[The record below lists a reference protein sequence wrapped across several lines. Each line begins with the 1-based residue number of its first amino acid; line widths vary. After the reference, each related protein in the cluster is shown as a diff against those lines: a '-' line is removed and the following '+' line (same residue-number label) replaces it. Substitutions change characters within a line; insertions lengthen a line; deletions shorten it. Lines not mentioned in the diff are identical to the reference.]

1 MEDLRAKGG
10 IFRHGG
16 PHEAFAVDNSTA
28 YNDGVFGQVNPV
40 VGHCAR
46 RCAAQGKHSK
56 RCVARCIKR
65 MPLLGLGQED
75 VPNERLSQQM
85 RTLTLATGFT
95 GLLVAGLLVQ
105 QLLARR

>member
-16 PHEAFAVDNSTA
+16 PQQAFAIDDSSA
-28 YNDGVFGQVNPV
+28 YNAGVLGQANPV
-40 VGHCAR
+40 VAHCAR
-46 RCAAQGKHSK
+46 QCAARGKHSK
-56 RCVARCIKR
+56 RCVAQCIKR